1 MTSRRGRDVRPWC
14 SCLVRRLTWRQVCT
28 RRLRRHALTRPL
40 SDLTEAAAAVSGV
53 HAQVM
58 SAAEVSLGLRT
69 EGVTRRDVREALWT
83 RRELVKTY
91 GPRGTVHLVAALD
104 LPVWCAALSA
114 APWPTAARPPKIRM
128 TQEQTNL
135 VVTAVDDALGER
147 DLTIEE
153 LDAEV
158 VARTGPWA
166 GELVIPAFDTWWPR
180 WRQAIGLAAHR
191 GVLCFGPD
199 RGRRTCYTH
208 PHRWVPGFSGPD
220 PGTGLESLVLEY
232 LRAYGPATADHV
244 AQWLGVPAPPVR
256 ALVAGLENRLVPAEV
271 YGVQGWLPEADVEVP
286 EDEANPGVRL
296 LPYFDPYV
304 VGCHPRSSLFPGA
317 AAERALS
324 ATGQAGTRPVLL
336 VDGTVAG
343 IWHQRRSGQQL
354 HITVEPFIPLTRG
367 RRREL
372 DGEVEGLGAI
382 LEATP
387 TLTIGTVT
395 ARSHL

>member
-1 MTSRRGRDVRPWC
+1 MTP
-14 SCLVRRLTWRQVCT
+14 
-28 RRLRRHALTRPL
+28 
-40 SDLTEAAAAVSGV
+40 
-53 HAQVM
+53 
-58 SAAEVSLGLRT
+58 
-69 EGVTRRDVREALWT
+69 
-83 RRELVKTY
+83 
-91 GPRGTVHLVAALD
+91 
-104 LPVWCAALSA
+104 
-114 APWPTAARPPKIRM
+114 
-128 TQEQTNL
+128 EQTNL
-135 VVTAVDDALGER
+135 VVTAVDDALGQR

-256 ALVAGLENRLVPAEV
+256 SLVAGLENRLVPAEV
-271 YGVQGWLPEADVEVP
+271 DGVQGWLPEADVEVP

-343 IWHQRRSGQQL
+343 IWHQRRSAHQL
-354 HITVEPFIPLTRG
+354 HITVEPFIPLSRG